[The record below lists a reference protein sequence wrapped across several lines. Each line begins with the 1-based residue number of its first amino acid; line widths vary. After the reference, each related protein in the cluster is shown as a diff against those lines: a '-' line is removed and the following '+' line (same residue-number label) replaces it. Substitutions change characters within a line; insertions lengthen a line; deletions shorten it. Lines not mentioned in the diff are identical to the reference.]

1 MSTFNTF
8 LILLFVIGFSF
19 SQVSQELLNFF
30 KREGFIVKKKNS
42 RVIIDLPKGKV
53 FPGERFE
60 VFQKGEAIIHP
71 VTKKV
76 LGYDEKKVGEIEITL
91 TKDNFSVAKAIED
104 KGFKA
109 GDKIKLYTGRVCYIG
124 KDEGFY
130 SLSQVIENLSR
141 GTDNCDYVVKEMEN
155 GYGVSFK
162 GKPIAFFPVS
172 NVAFHRKETGFEY
185 YAIKAKFVRSLE
197 DLPLSADICKL
208 FGKKDYLVVLFPDKL
223 KVYEVLKTDFIEI
236 TSYSLPPGY
245 PVGVVCYENGKEN
258 LIIVNSVSNGS
269 ASSSILK
276 PVGDTLILAKKNIP
290 YIFGIFVE
298 KGKKVL
304 IGQELG
310 EGASWGEVYRFE
322 LEGYKLVKKER
333 LNLPEGFRID
343 GAAKKDNILVFVDN
357 ERRLR
362 VFIGEE
368 EVLSE
373 DGFGL
378 SYTTAKIPGIYD
390 YGEGDKYFFYVRPTF
405 TKVYKELLPL
415 VVKNKSG
422 SVFELVG
429 FTKFTEGELW
439 TVIRKKEKI
448 YDTIKLKGRKFEG
461 AIQAIV
467 KDSKGRIFV
476 ITGSQGTLSIQNRGE
491 IFLIEI
497 TPL

>member
-1 MSTFNTF
+1 VSTFNIF
-8 LILLFVIGFSF
+8 LFLFFAISFSF
-19 SQVSQELLNFF
+19 SQVPQELLNFF
-30 KREGFIVKKKNS
+30 KREGFIVKKEDS

-71 VTKKV
+71 ITKEV
-76 LGYDEKKVGEIEITL
+76 LGYDEKKVGGIEIIL
-91 TKDNFSVAKAIED
+91 PKDNFSVAKVIED
-104 KGFKA
+104 NGFKA
-109 GDKIKLYTGRVCYIG
+109 GDRIKLYTGKVCYIG
-124 KDEGFY
+124 KEEGFY

-141 GTDNCDYVVKEMEN
+141 GKDNCDYVVKEMEK

-162 GKPIAFFPVS
+162 GKPIAFFPVFGVAS
-172 NVAFHRKETGFEY
+172 NGRETVFEDY
-185 YAIKAKFVRSLE
+185 VIKAKFVRSLS

-223 KVYEVLKTDFIEI
+223 KVYEVLKTDFVEI

-245 PVGVVCYENGKEN
+245 PVGVVCYNNEKES
-258 LIIVNSVSNGS
+258 LIVVNSVSGGS
-269 ASSSILK
+269 ANSSILK
-276 PVGDTLILAKKNIP
+276 PVGDTLILVKRNIP

-298 KGKKVL
+298 KGEEVL
-304 IGQELG
+304 VGQELG
-310 EGASWGEVYRFE
+310 EGISWGEVYRFE
-322 LEGYKLVKKER
+322 LEGNKLVKKER

-373 DGFGL
+373 NGFGL
-378 SYTTAKIPGIYD
+378 SYTTAQIPGVYD
-390 YGEGDKYFFYVRPTF
+390 YGEGDKYFFYVKPTF

-415 VVKNKSG
+415 VVKNRSS

-439 TVIRKKEKI
+439 TVIKKKGKI
-448 YDTIKLKGRKFEG
+448 YDIIKLKGRKFEG

-476 ITGSQGTLSIQNRGE
+476 ITGSKGTLSIQNKGE
-491 IFLIEI
+491 IFMIEI